1 MIAHGAGLVQGPPPS
16 AGSVRRPSHRAD
28 AARRPQ
34 RSAGCDRTIA
44 IHPGHEQLVAPYF
57 FEHAGSRS
65 GSSRLEPAQAGDQD
79 SADDPGS
86 QADEEA
92 GAGGQ
97 LKPRCRDDP
106 KDQNDDGDDAV
117 GRPNRLGPVP
127 EEPTGDQALLQTY
140 WAND

>member
-1 MIAHGAGLVQGPPPS
+1 MAQDWFKGLRPAAAQSEGHRIGQTLLEGLNGQQGAIDS
-16 AGSVRRPSHRAD
+16 
-28 AARRPQ
+28 
-34 RSAGCDRTIA
+34 IA

-65 GSSRLEPAQAGDQD
+65 GSSRHEPAQAGDQD

-117 GRPNRLGPVP
+117 GRPNRLGSVP
-127 EEPTGDQALLQTY
+127 EEPTGNQALLQSY
-140 WAND
+140 WANY